1 MITFRN
7 LLAGIIALGKSE
19 KSNMQKSNMQK
30 SNIQRFQ
37 SEVRDAVEILDFA
50 ISEGR
55 PVADEIIQHIKRAEQ
70 YLEPEAKLPED
81 SLRVEFEKAY
91 RDLAQFMKPI
101 NISTLRA
108 TQDGYAGISRMW
120 LTRSWTSSDA
130 KLYSKKLWF
139 WILVCVSMIVA
150 YQRAMPAPL

>member
-1 MITFRN
+1 MTMSDFKN
-7 LLAGIIALGKSE
+7 LFTGGIARDKPE
-19 KSNMQKSNMQK
+19 KSNTQKSNV
-30 SNIQRFQ
+30 QRFR
-37 SEVRDAVEILDFA
+37 SEVLDAVDIMTFA

-55 PVADEIIQHIKRAEQ
+55 PVADEIIERIKRAEQ
-70 YLEPEAKLPED
+70 YLEPNAEWPDDAR
-81 SLRVEFEKAY
+81 RVEFEKAY

-101 NISTLRA
+101 TISTLRA
-108 TQDGYAGISRMW
+108 TQDGYAGTSRSV